1 MTDAEISYED
11 DFLPYG
17 CVGGTLCTFS
27 RIRGTGK
34 RLFALFTLSNA
45 QPPDRLIGWWGILG
59 SGETEEEILLFAN
72 SIGKTPVK
80 VYPWGIG

>member
-1 MTDAEISYED
+1 MNNPETNDKQD
-11 DFLPYG
+11 LLPYG
-17 CVGGTLCTFS
+17 YVGGTICTFS
-27 RIRGTGK
+27 RIRETGK

-59 SGETEEEILLFAN
+59 SAETEEEILLFAN